1 LPSPLIPLIYTLLA
15 SSALR
20 DWLKLFLMGGLLEAA
35 RRVLGQSWTLD
46 GFFSGLY
53 LHVRIER
60 EDEAY
65 DWLLAYFMSI
75 PAFRRTRNLCVSTRS
90 RGKTGSNYIE
100 GCHCSECSRN
110 KPKKEDDLGKRL
122 HYLPAYECDYSFF
135 FAGTWVTV
143 MRTRENGG
151 AAVPMGVT
159 LTSMDALQLR
169 ILSISPTRGRTVLER
184 LLSRAKAEFDKDEEE
199 RISVWVGDQYGGW
212 TRAASKLRRPWS
224 SIVLDPGVKDT
235 LLADARD
242 FLSTQAWYV
251 QRGIPYRRG
260 YLLHGVPGSGKTSL
274 IHALSGELGLD
285 IYVISLSKR
294 TMDDQALNDIV
305 TQLPP
310 QCIALME
317 DIDCA
322 FKKGIAARV
331 SDDTTDPAQEGKAG
345 PAAPAGLPRI
355 GEDLGAAAVGNITLS
370 GLLNAIDGVAAHEGR
385 LLFATTNVREALD
398 PALIRPGRMDVVLEF
413 KNASQS
419 QAEALFRCFYPVEE
433 PGEEP
438 EAGKS
443 KHFAGP
449 PPAAALP
456 LTPPRTPTDPAGTP
470 TLTVEPLPSTAVADI
485 FTRAARDALAAR
497 FAAAIPEREFSMAAL
512 QGYLMLHKI
521 DPVKCVDGVEAWI
534 VEERERKVK
543 KK

>member
-1 LPSPLIPLIYTLLA
+1 NTTTSAGNDTLPLPLPLLEPFLAFVPAPILPLILTLLR

-20 DWLKLFLMGGLLEAA
+20 DWLKLFLLGGLLEAA

-53 LHVRIER
+53 LHARIER

-65 DWLLAYFMSI
+65 GWMLAYFTRL
-75 PAFRRTRNLCVSTRS
+75 PAFTRTRNFCVSTR
-90 RGKTGSNYIE
+90 GKGKAGSENYIE

-122 HYLPAYECDYSFF
+122 HYLPAYECDYSFW

-143 MRTRENGG
+143 MRTRNNESG
-151 AAVPMGVT
+151 AVPMGVT
-159 LTSMDALQLR
+159 PLTMDALQLR
-169 ILSISPTRGRTVLER
+169 ILAISPTRGRAVLER
-184 LLSRAKAEFDKDEEE
+184 LLGQAKAAFEKDEEE

-212 TRAASKLRRPWS
+212 SRAASKLRRPWS
-224 SIVLDPGVKDT
+224 SIVLERGVKEK
-235 LLADARD
+235 LLTDARD
-242 FLSTQAWYV
+242 FLASQAWYV

-305 TQLPP
+305 SQLPP

-331 SDDTTDPAQEGKAG
+331 SDDSSSDPAQEGKAG
-345 PAAPAGLPRI
+345 PAAPPGQ
-355 GEDLGAAAVGNITLS
+355 DLGAVSVGSITLS

-413 KNASQS
+413 KNANRL

-433 PGEEP
+433 PGEQADP
-438 EAGKS
+438 GKS
-443 KHFAGP
+443 KHFA
-449 PPAAALP
+449 
-456 LTPPRTPTDPAGTP
+456 TPSSTP
-470 TLTVEPLPSTAVADI
+470 TLTIDPLPTVDPTADVL
-485 FTRAARDALAAR
+485 TRAARDALASC
-497 FAAAIPEREFSMAAL
+497 FAAAVPEREFSMAAL
-512 QGYLMLHKI
+512 QGYLMLHKV
-521 DPVKCVDGVEAWI
+521 DPVQCVEGVEAW
-534 VEERERKVK
+534 VE
-543 KK
+543 